1 MLCFRVAN
9 QQIDWK
15 VPFIYHHINQSMY
28 FKIQHVSSMEIDV
41 NWDAT
46 SNFQFPGYSFIFDT
60 EQELVLG
67 IPQNLKFI
75 HRFSPISQ
83 EVQLQS
89 FWQAKVT
96 EITQNIHRIFC
107 PTWKEISKLNPLKQL
122 HPVGSFV
129 TKWWSCVL
137 GQYRTAMVGTWRYW
151 VTMRQ

>member
-1 MLCFRVAN
+1 
-9 QQIDWK
+9 
-15 VPFIYHHINQSMY
+15 MY

-46 SNFQFPGYSFIFDT
+46 SNFQFPGYTFIFDT

-89 FWQAKVT
+89 FWQAEAT
-96 EITQNIHRIFC
+96 ENTPNIHNT
-107 PTWKEISKLNPLKQL
+107 PPPPLSYVHERK
-122 HPVGSFV
+122 HKIES
-129 TKWWSCVL
+129 S
-137 GQYRTAMVGTWRYW
+137 
-151 VTMRQ
+151 